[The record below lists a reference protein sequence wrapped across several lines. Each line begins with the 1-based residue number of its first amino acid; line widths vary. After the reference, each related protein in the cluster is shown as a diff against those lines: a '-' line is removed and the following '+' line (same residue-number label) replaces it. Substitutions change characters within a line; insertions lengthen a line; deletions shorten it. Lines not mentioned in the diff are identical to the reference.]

1 MDILTSTDFPIVR
14 HKIDYRLTDTDLP
27 DALVQEFVDE
37 AETEVKTLVKN
48 HDQLDT
54 AGTNRLKL
62 ATIYWAAYLLADAVP
77 ILVREGVT
85 PQFERHFEASDH
97 EKKMERLMD
106 TRDKHLAFLDVDES
120 APILF
125 ELDESYKDK
134 LRRAEYRTYRF
145 DLLKYIGEKRRG
157 FDVYEDRDA

>member
-1 MDILTSTDFPIVR
+1 MDILTSTDLPIIL
-14 HKIDYRLTDTDLP
+14 HKIDYRLTAADIPDTV
-27 DALVQEFVDE
+27 VQGFVDE
-37 AETEVKTLVKN
+37 AETEVKTLVTN

-62 ATIYWAAYLLADAVP
+62 AVIYWAAYLLADAVP
-77 ILVREGVT
+77 LLIQEGVT
-85 PQFERHFEASDH
+85 PNFERRYDPIDH

-134 LRRAEYRTYRF
+134 LRRAEYRSGKYN
-145 DLLKYIGEKRRG
+145 LLKYIGEKRRG
-157 FDVYEDRDA
+157 FDVSEDRDD